1 MPLGVLRP
9 GPSLVIVVSRPSG
22 WANCEVAPPPRQ
34 RARCISSPA
43 AVTTRVPLAF
53 AFGQKGR
60 GEASPAAGGTAPLAH
75 PHSAGNQVPR
85 AGGLCAGR
93 HHRTSFSRLQPPITP
108 PDLEP
113 SLTPCYVLLS
123 AFKCP
128 LRPRTVEQS
137 QAPSSAP
144 RPLPAGACDTRRGT
158 PPAGR
163 VSAPVLHSV
172 NTCQSRFVPETPLEL
187 LHSRSPTTSPLPHPL
202 NVLCPGFRP
211 QTRRAPP
218 PSCKAFT

>member
-9 GPSLVIVVSRPSG
+9 GPTLVIVVSRPSG

-60 GEASPAAGGTAPLAH
+60 GEASPPAAGGTPL
-75 PHSAGNQVPR
+75 
-85 AGGLCAGR
+85 
-93 HHRTSFSRLQPPITP
+93 
-108 PDLEP
+108 
-113 SLTPCYVLLS
+113 SLTLTAQVTRFPGRAASAPASPRDFLLETPAS
-123 AFKCP
+123 HHP
-128 LRPRTVEQS
+128 PRSGTISDSLLRPYILIQTSSPASHRRTK
-137 QAPSSAP
+137 PSPILGPCPPWPVTA
-144 RPLPAGACDTRRGT
+144 RRAT
-158 PPAGR
+158 PPAGHI
-163 VSAPVLHSV
+163 SAPSL

-218 PSCKAFT
+218 PSCKAFP

>member
-1 MPLGVLRP
+1 MFLGPQAARTVRWRP
-9 GPSLVIVVSRPSG
+9 RPANAHLHFLPSSCHHSG
-22 WANCEVAPPPRQ
+22 SLGFCFRTEGKRGG
-34 RARCISSPA
+34 IPA
-43 AVTTRVPLAF
+43 GCRRNP
-53 AFGQKGR
+53 
-60 GEASPAAGGTAPLAH
+60 PLAH
-75 PHSAGNQVPR
+75 PHSAGNQVPS

-93 HHRTSFSRLQPPITP
+93 HHRTSFWRLQPPITP

-158 PPAGR
+158 PPAGHI
-163 VSAPVLHSV
+163 SAPVLHSV